1 MMGNDYFYN
10 CQHRAVAL
18 AMSPITFSDIL
29 EAADQLTL
37 HDQEEL
43 VRILEHRLREQ
54 KRTALVKH
62 VQDAQQEFA
71 QGNCQPITPVELM
84 KEILA

>member
-1 MMGNDYFYN
+1 
-10 CQHRAVAL
+10 
-18 AMSPITFSDIL
+18 MSQITFSDIL

-37 HDQEEL
+37 QDQEEL

-54 KRTALVKH
+54 KRAALVKDI
-62 VQDAQQEFA
+62 QEAQQEFA
-71 QGNCQPITPVELM
+71 QGGCQPTTPEELM

>member
-1 MMGNDYFYN
+1 
-10 CQHRAVAL
+10 
-18 AMSPITFSDIL
+18 MSPSTFSDIL

-37 HDQEEL
+37 QDQEEL

-54 KRTALVKH
+54 KRAALIKD

-71 QGNCQPITPVELM
+71 QGNCQPTTPGDLM
-84 KEILA
+84 KEILT

>member
-1 MMGNDYFYN
+1 
-10 CQHRAVAL
+10 
-18 AMSPITFSDIL
+18 MSSITFSDIL

-37 HDQEEL
+37 QDQEEL

-54 KRTALVKH
+54 KRAALIKD

-71 QGNCQPITPVELM
+71 RGNCQPTTPEDLM